1 MTAKIKIRV
10 NLFGYGDMFDFG
22 ADCTTKLI
30 RIIIRL
36 CIPILC
42 LDDELNLSPNDYY
55 FININISMI
64 SKMKCLQSL
73 FASRFSTKKIEI
85 FINDKPYQVE
95 NNLSIYQAAK
105 ENGIEIPR
113 FCYHERLK
121 VAGNC
126 RMCLVEV

>member
-1 MTAKIKIRV
+1 MMMMLLR
-10 NLFGYGDMFDFG
+10 GQRY
-22 ADCTTKLI
+22 
-30 RIIIRL
+30 
-36 CIPILC
+36 IPMHL
-42 LDDELNLSPNDYY
+42 
-55 FININISMI
+55 
-64 SKMKCLQSL
+64 
-73 FASRFSTKKIEI
+73 FSTKKIEI
-85 FINDKPYQVE
+85 FINNKPYQVD